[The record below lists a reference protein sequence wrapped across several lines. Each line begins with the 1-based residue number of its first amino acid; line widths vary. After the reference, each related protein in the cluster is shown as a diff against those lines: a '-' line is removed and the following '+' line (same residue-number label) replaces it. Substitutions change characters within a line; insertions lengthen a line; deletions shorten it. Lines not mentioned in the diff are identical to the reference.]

1 MGNGHVLGMPFQND
15 CRVHADRENIMKL
28 GGCLSTLTLLKSQNQ
43 SVKSCGGNGAA
54 EMAEHFRG
62 LQVGLRG
69 CVEADIKPLSPLYAS
84 KGL

>member
-1 MGNGHVLGMPFQND
+1 MSEPKNAETDFNRTEEIHRGS
-15 CRVHADRENIMKL
+15 
-28 GGCLSTLTLLKSQNQ
+28 LSTMTLLKSQNQ

-62 LQVGLRG
+62 LQLGLRG